1 MNDNPL
7 AWAIVGAMVLIVL
20 TGLVLGLVLGR
31 AATNSLGWSGAKKY
45 SVMLGLGAL
54 GVGCGML
61 VMIATF
67 FESTWAPP
75 PQVTFNAPPGFAE
88 KWVIM
93 LEDPAV
99 STQLN
104 WQGRELPFSGKR
116 TSIDVPLSGIVRVKS
131 FGALGGRVDTTVK
144 WSDGSTSTG
153 QGGGPAPKS
162 TGAVS
167 YSAFNRA
174 KAGDSG
180 DTGQADP
187 PFGDADALGA
197 YIAARERGAR

>member
-1 MNDNPL
+1 MKKTL
-7 AWAIVGAMVLIVL
+7 ADVV
-20 TGLVLGLVLGR
+20 
-31 AATNSLGWSGAKKY
+31 
-45 SVMLGLGAL
+45 GLGVL

-67 FESTWAPP
+67 YESTWAPP
-75 PQVTFNAPPGFAE
+75 PQVTFNAPPGFAAT
-88 KWVIM
+88 WVIM
-93 LEDPAV
+93 LEDPTV
-99 STQLN
+99 STQLT

-131 FGALGGRVDTTVK
+131 LGALSGRVDTTVT

-153 QGGGPAPKS
+153 QGGGPAPRS

-167 YSAFNRA
+167 FSAFNRA
-174 KAGDSG
+174 KVGASD

-187 PFGDADALGA
+187 PFGDTEALGA